1 MKLYLFSFFSLL
13 FFVGLSQVDIQNS
26 VFASAGDTFTSSN
39 FSLDNTIGETVTQ
52 YVVASN
58 NVLSQGFNQPIRKKA
73 FLDAEPI
80 ENLFVEQLNNLEI
93 NVYPNPFNSSIYIV
107 HSYHGNLNAQIIDV
121 SGRVIYEI
129 IISGSST
136 VLSLEHLSFG
146 LYHLI
151 LSDDKTFNKRIN
163 IIKSI

>member
-13 FFVGLSQVDIQNS
+13 SFVGLSQVDIQNS
-26 VFASAGDTFTSSN
+26 VFASAGNTFTSSN

-107 HSYHGNLNAQIIDV
+107 HSYHSNLNAQITDV

-129 IISGSST
+129 IISDSST
-136 VLSLEHLSFG
+136 VLSLEQLSFG
-146 LYHLI
+146 MYHLI
-151 LSDDKTFNKRIN
+151 LSDGKTFNKRIN